1 MQARTAM
8 TREVEGVVSHTN
20 TGSRTTKQAPG
31 ARCPAR
37 SGGCPNPQARRRRLL
52 VTALLA
58 VALALVAGIAHS
70 AAVGGEAESPAEA
83 EALPHTARI
92 LFDLFLLFLFAKIA
106 GEVCLRVRQ
115 PPVVGEILVGMIIG
129 PHLLH
134 WVSFVEIPGGGRQL
148 APFIETFAE
157 ICVVFL
163 LFIVGMEVEP
173 AGLLRV
179 GGIAGAVAFAGMI
192 LPFGFGAGLMHLLHR
207 PLGEC
212 LFVGA
217 ALTAT
222 SVGITARVLQDLGH
236 LSTRVARVILGAA
249 VLDDIGGMLVL
260 AVVSSITAG
269 AVSGSQ
275 LLILLGTAVG
285 ALGAAFLLA
294 RSAVQRFRP
303 RLYSF
308 TLASNERVLFSLA
321 VAVCFGF
328 AALAEV
334 IHLAAIIGAF
344 FAGVIFAELRE
355 APGLRRMMEPIY
367 ELLVPIFFVAMG
379 AKVNLPV
386 LLGWGVLKIG
396 LIMTLLAIIGKVVGC
411 GLAAFRLKFR
421 EALSIGVGM
430 APRGEVGI
438 VIALIGL
445 NKRVIPDDV
454 YSQVILMSILTS
466 LFAPSLLRILL
477 APRVETEPSQP
488 DAEADAPPAAD

>member
-1 MQARTAM
+1 
-8 TREVEGVVSHTN
+8 
-20 TGSRTTKQAPG
+20 
-31 ARCPAR
+31 
-37 SGGCPNPQARRRRLL
+37 
-52 VTALLA
+52 
-58 VALALVAGIAHS
+58 
-70 AAVGGEAESPAEA
+70 VGAEA
-83 EALPHTARI
+83 DSPNADQPLPHTARI
-92 LFDLFLLFLFAKIA
+92 LFDLFMLFLFAKIA
-106 GEVCLRVRQ
+106 GEVCLRAGQ
-115 PPVVGEILVGMIIG
+115 PAVVGEILVGMIIG
-129 PHLLH
+129 PHLLQ
-134 WVSFVEIPGGGRQL
+134 WVSFVPTPDGGKEL

-179 GGIAGAVAFAGMI
+179 GGVAGAVAIAGMI
-192 LPFGFGAGLMHLLHR
+192 LPFGLGAGLMYLLHR

-236 LSTRVARVILGAA
+236 LGTRVARVILGAA

-260 AVVSSITAG
+260 AVVSSVTAG
-269 AVSGSQ
+269 AVSGSE

-308 TLASNERVLFSLA
+308 TRASNERVLFSLA
-321 VAVCFGF
+321 VVVCFGF

-379 AKVNLPV
+379 AKVNLPM
-386 LLGWGVLKIG
+386 LLGWDVLKIG
-396 LIMTLLAIIGKVVGC
+396 LIMTLLAIVGKVVGC

-421 EALSIGVGM
+421 EAVSVGVGM

-445 NKRVIPDDV
+445 SKNVIPDDV

-466 LFAPSLLRILL
+466 LFAPPLLRILL
-477 APRVETEPSQP
+477 V
-488 DAEADAPPAAD
+488 PPAEPQQAEPGDADQSGPA